1 MTEIQ
6 GVEVALLGMMLSYPD
21 AIDKAASL
29 PVGDLYLD
37 SHRRIFT
44 VIQQMHAKD
53 EQATIVTLLAE
64 LNRLK
69 LTEAVGG
76 AGYICDLTNDA
87 YKSAD
92 IGQYIRLIKKAAARR
107 QILALASLIAAR
119 AEGGDDP
126 EEIYADL
133 QTSAL
138 RAQAAGVNVRPQPIA
153 ELVVPTWEHMKEQME
168 HTGEVLGVPTGITAL
183 DEATTGW
190 REGELTYLG
199 AYPGRGKTSFML
211 QAMHHAASY
220 GFGVG
225 CISLE
230 MRAQQL
236 MRRLA
241 TIESKMPAYK
251 FRDPRLMNP
260 AEQQHARRSV
270 MALGDL
276 PISICDEAGL
286 NPAKISSLARQ
297 MHAAGAKVI
306 FVDFVQ
312 IINEDGRDRREAIN
326 RVSAALRDTS
336 KSLGIPFVVASQLA
350 RRSDMDSPPKMSDLR
365 ESGNLEQDA
374 HNVLMLHRAKDKASE
389 WSGEDLILIEK
400 QREGMTGA
408 IPVLYDSNSLTFK
421 PRNEA
426 RRAA

>member
-6 GVEVALLGMMLSYPD
+6 GVEVALLGMMLSYPE
-21 AIDKAASL
+21 AIDTASEL

-44 VIQQMHAKD
+44 VIGQMHARD

-69 LTEAVGG
+69 LTDAVGG
-76 AGYICDLTNDA
+76 AGYISDLTNDA
-87 YKSAD
+87 HRGAD
-92 IGQYIRLIKKAAARR
+92 VGHYIRLIKKEAARR
-107 QILALASLIAAR
+107 QIIALAALMAAR

-126 EEIYADL
+126 EQIYADL

-138 RAQAAGVNVRPQPIA
+138 EAQAANVLIRPMHIS
-153 ELVVPTWEHMKEQME
+153 ELVKPALERMKQQRQ
-168 HTGEVLGVPTGITAL
+168 HTGEVLGIPTGIAEL
-183 DEATTGW
+183 DCATTGW

-211 QAMHHAASY
+211 QSMHHAASK
-220 GFGVG
+220 GIGVG

-230 MRAQQL
+230 MRGQQL
-236 MRRLA
+236 MSRLA

-251 FRDPRLMNP
+251 FRDPRTMNLG
-260 AEQQHARRSV
+260 EEQHARHSLIR
-270 MALGDL
+270 LGDL
-276 PISICDEAGL
+276 GIQICDQASL
-286 NPAKISSLARQ
+286 NPSAIASLARQ
-297 MHAAGAKVI
+297 MHARGAYVI
-306 FVDFVQ
+306 YVDFVQ
-312 IINEDGRDRREAIN
+312 IIHEDGRDRREAIN

-350 RRSDMDSPPKMSDLR
+350 RRSDMDLPPKMSDLR

-374 HNVLMLHRAKDKASE
+374 HNVLMLHRMKDKMGE
-389 WSGEDLILIEK
+389 WTGEDFILIEK
-400 QREGMTGA
+400 QREGMTGS
-408 IPVLYDSNSLTFK
+408 VNVTYDGDSLTFK
-421 PRNEA
+421 PRNP
-426 RRAA
+426 RVAA